1 MQRGHTIRAMVW
13 AVAMAV
19 LLATAPAS
27 TADAMTAP
35 RALAALERDIAAA
48 MAHAAALRERLAAE
62 PVADA
67 LTAWPSNATDIA
79 GIADGGSWSSLA
91 ALKLAARGLDR
102 RLETLRAGLPEQP
115 PERAEIM
122 LIMRTALGSVLWTIE
137 DLPAATNEQTDNAP
151 TREALLDRLDRS
163 LTDLANATTA
173 IADFAW

>member
-1 MQRGHTIRAMVW
+1 MQRGHTIRALVW
-13 AVAMAV
+13 ALAMAV
-19 LLATAPAS
+19 LLVVAPAT
-27 TADAMTAP
+27 TAGAMTAP

-67 LTAWPSNATDIA
+67 LAPSPGNATDIA

-137 DLPAATNEQTDNAP
+137 DLPAATDEEADTAP
-151 TREALLDRLDRS
+151 TRQALLDRLDRS
-163 LTDLANATTA
+163 LTDLATATTA
-173 IADFAW
+173 MAAFER